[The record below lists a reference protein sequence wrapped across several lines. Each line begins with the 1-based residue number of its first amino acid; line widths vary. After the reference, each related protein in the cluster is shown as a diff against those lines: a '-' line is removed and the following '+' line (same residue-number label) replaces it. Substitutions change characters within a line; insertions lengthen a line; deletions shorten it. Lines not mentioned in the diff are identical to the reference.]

1 MQVTIHEQLT
11 DVVLFI
17 GARRRAAE
25 AKGRREEVKLWG
37 YVRMLDDFVRV
48 TGQVYRFEDFLRGEL
63 SAERPSVST
72 RLGNHEGGLAE
83 PAMELLLETL
93 GETPEPEQKQHVRVL
108 IALINFIVETGQLD
122 EAEEFFVNRWDYA
135 PIAIAHFANH
145 EEAQAWMESVAEPPS
160 PVRILIGD
168 EYYQFWY
175 MREDNTRGMYRD
187 DPIEPALESL
197 TARGIPPET
206 PSFATREEAEAWLK
220 SHPAN
225 PYAFVAIVG
234 EHYFAVHHP
243 RLKRH
248 SLHHVASTLKA
259 WEERKRAVELDT
271 DVETEDSSEGAGE

>member
-1 MQVTIHEQLT
+1 MTIHEQLI

-25 AKGRREEVKLWG
+25 AKGRQEVVQLWR
-37 YVRMLDDFVRV
+37 YVWLLEDFVRV
-48 TGQVYRFEDFLRGEL
+48 TGQVYRFEDSLKGEL

-72 RLGNHEGGLAE
+72 RLGKHEGLLAQ

-93 GETPEPEQKQHVRVL
+93 DETPESEQKLHERVL
-108 IALINFIVETGQLD
+108 IALINFIAETGQLD

-135 PIAIAHFANH
+135 PVAIAHFANP
-145 EEAQAWMESVAEPPS
+145 EEAQAWMKSVAEPPS

-175 MREDNTRGMYRD
+175 MREDNTRGMYKD
-187 DPIEPALESL
+187 YAIEPDLEWL

-206 PSFATREEAEAWLK
+206 PSFATRVEAEEWLK

-225 PYAFVAIVG
+225 PYTFVAIAG

-243 RLKRH
+243 GLKRH
-248 SLHHVASTLKA
+248 SLHHVASTLAA
-259 WEERKRAVELDT
+259 WEERKRLVELDT
-271 DVETEDSSEGAGE
+271 ALETEDPSEGAGE